1 MVSSTPSLV
10 KKRVRS
16 DCDTTLLEGG
26 AYFVILLFV
35 GVATTATELGNL
47 RFVGPDTVG
56 TGDGGVCFCTNRP
69 SVDPLPIGL

>member
-35 GVATTATELGNL
+35 GVATTGINMKILCFIGL
-47 RFVGPDTVG
+47 DMVG
-56 TGDGGVCFCTNRP
+56 TGDSGVCFCTNRP
-69 SVDPLPIGL
+69 SVDPLPVGL